1 MADQTYTLIFEGKI
15 AEGHSAAEVKKNLA
29 SLLKKDV
36 KGIEP
41 LFAGKPVVIKKDMT
55 RPIAEKYR
63 AAFIRAGAL
72 CRIEPPLGGKPD
84 TSETAP
90 QTPPSVKTKPTRPA
104 EPPPK
109 TPPEKSPPEP
119 PPPQS
124 AAAPQGPTHATPD
137 EKAPIKPADPSELI
151 YCPSCQYKQRQA
163 EKCLKCGA
171 VLDPEAVESVEAD
184 MIHCPAC
191 KYKQKRGEKCIN
203 CGVDIQG
210 FKTTQMRRKLRQRKL
225 SGDEMILTNIELI
238 PGWEIVEHYG
248 LVSGNTIRAKHIGK
262 DILASLKNL
271 FGGELTAYT
280 QLLQESREEAL
291 ERMKAQ
297 ARELGAN
304 AIVNIRFSTSSV
316 AQGAA
321 ELYAYGTAVRIE

>member
-1 MADQTYTLIFEGKI
+1 MADQKYTLIFEGKV
-15 AEGHSAAEVKKNLA
+15 AEGHTAAEVKKNLA
-29 SLLKKDV
+29 SLLKVDA

-41 LFAGKPVVIKKDMT
+41 LFAGKPAVIKKGMT
-55 RPIAEKYR
+55 RTTAEKYR
-63 AAFIRAGAL
+63 AAFIRTGAL
-72 CRIEPPLGGKPD
+72 CKIEPPL
-84 TSETAP
+84 
-90 QTPPSVKTKPTRPA
+90 QTPTSPPLKAKAKPPA
-104 EPPPK
+104 EAPPK
-109 TPPEKSPPEP
+109 KPAAETSDASPL
-119 PPPQS
+119 
-124 AAAPQGPTHATPD
+124 
-137 EKAPIKPADPSELI
+137 KPADPSELI
-151 YCPSCQYKQRQA
+151 FCPACQYKQRPA

-171 VLDPEAVESVEAD
+171 VLDPESVESLEAD

-191 KYKQKRGEKCIN
+191 KYKQKRADKCIN

-210 FKTTQMRRKLRQRKL
+210 FKTTHMRQKLRQKKL
-225 SGDEMILTNIELI
+225 SGDEMILTNIEQV

-262 DILASLKNL
+262 DIMASIKNL

-280 QLLQESREEAL
+280 QLLQESREEAVD
-291 ERMKAQ
+291 RMKAQ

>member
-1 MADQTYTLIFEGKI
+1 MTDQTYTLIFEGNI
-15 AEGHSAAEVKKNLA
+15 TEEHCAAKVKKNLA
-29 SLLKKDV
+29 SLLKKEV
-36 KGIEP
+36 KEIEP
-41 LFAGKPVVIKKDMT
+41 LFAGTPVVIKKEMT
-55 RPIAEKYR
+55 RATAEKYR
-63 AAFIRAGAL
+63 AAVIRAGAL
-72 CRIEPPLGGKPD
+72 CRTEPPLNRKNGTP
-84 TSETAP
+84 ETDAP
-90 QTPPSVKTKPTRPA
+90 ETRSVKAQPA

-109 TPPEKSPPEP
+109 TPPEKSPADPAQTP
-119 PPPQS
+119 
-124 AAAPQGPTHATPD
+124 APQESSPAKPD
-137 EKAPIKPADPSELI
+137 GHIPIKPADPFELI
-151 YCPSCQYKQRQA
+151 DCPSCQCKQRQA

-171 VLDPEAVESVEAD
+171 VLDPEAVESVEAG

-210 FKTTQMRRKLRQRKL
+210 FKTTQMRRKLRQKKL

-248 LVSGNTIRAKHIGK
+248 LVWGNTIRAKHIGK
-262 DILASLKNL
+262 DILASIKNF

-280 QLLQESREEAL
+280 QLLQESRAEAV

-321 ELYAYGTAVRIE
+321 ELCAYGTAVRIE